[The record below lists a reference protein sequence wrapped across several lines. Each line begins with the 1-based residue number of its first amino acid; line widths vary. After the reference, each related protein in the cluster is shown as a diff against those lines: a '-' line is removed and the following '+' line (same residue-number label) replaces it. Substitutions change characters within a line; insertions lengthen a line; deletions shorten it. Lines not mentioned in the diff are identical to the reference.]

1 MAHIVKITDRNGT
14 YQIDCNDWNGPN
26 APLSDTWTTLKLTGV
41 SRCPA
46 LPKRFVSPIT
56 FFLFQ
61 TSVCSVII
69 RNPRALRVFYADL
82 FHL

>member
-46 LPKRFVSPIT
+46 LPKRFISPIT
-56 FFLFQ
+56 IDYNSVPKSVNQLETVLQ
-61 TSVCSVII
+61 TTNTVT
-69 RNPRALRVFYADL
+69 LRWQ
-82 FHL
+82 